1 MTIDEFLKTAW
12 DDHGDRPQEVAGRL
26 ASSMHLIQ
34 TPEHVA
40 PYVRLLTH
48 IYGEHLG
55 RWSHGVELLNALR
68 GQLPAA
74 SGASARPIDV
84 GVATLQYGGG
94 NAADLEA
101 LSAGDQIAA
110 LSNASSALAARGELS
125 RAIAAYGQALQTA
138 QAAISPE
145 APVMRALA
153 AGGNNLAVALEA
165 RSIRSTSETQAML
178 TAAQAA
184 LTYWKRVGTWI
195 EEERAEYR
203 LARSQLQA
211 GELKAA
217 VQSAERCVAVCKR
230 NTAPPFEEFFAHS
243 VLACAHRASGNSS
256 SFAANRQMALSFL
269 DQTLEDERK
278 WCENERK
285 VLEG

>member
-1 MTIDEFLKTAW
+1 MTINEFLKTAW
-12 DDHGDRPQEVAGRL
+12 NDHGDRPQEVAERL
-26 ASSMHLIQ
+26 ASSLHLIQ
-34 TPEHVA
+34 TPEHVG

-48 IYGEHLG
+48 VYGEHLG
-55 RWSHGVELLNALR
+55 RWSDGVELLGALH

-74 SGASARPIDV
+74 CAASARPIDV

-94 NAADLEA
+94 NIADLEA
-101 LSAGDQIAA
+101 LSAPDQVAA
-110 LSNASSALAARGELS
+110 LSNVSSALGARGELS
-125 RAIAAYGQALQTA
+125 RAIAAYEQALHTA
-138 QAAISPE
+138 QAAISLDP
-145 APVMRALA
+145 PVVRALA

-165 RSIRSTSETQAML
+165 RSNRSTSETQAML

-184 LTYWKRVGTWI
+184 RTYWKRVGTWL

-203 LARSQLQA
+203 LARSQFQA

-230 NTAPPFEEFFAHS
+230 NAAPPFEEFFAHS

-256 SFAANRQMALSFL
+256 SFAAHRLVALGYL
-269 DQTLEDERK
+269 DQTSDDERK